1 MIRHAPSIGL
11 GLGLSLRGSGV
22 GFTGLLDL
30 YGGAAAAYSLRALSA
45 GWVAGDVVEV
55 RPSSGWTPASF
66 TANQVA
72 NGELVDYVKRPGAFT
87 NSGFETFVNN
97 GTGDGFTATNT
108 AVLGTATANLNAG
121 VALDVVIVAFDLSIV
136 SGSPTLSLRD
146 GSSVASNLETFTTSG
161 SYSTTLTAAVAF
173 DNFKF
178 AEGDIPSEFTISNVR
193 VSTNDGFVSTW
204 YDQSGNG
211 NNATQ
216 ITTTSQPKIVDAG
229 SLVTG
234 GLDFDGVDDVLNTS
248 LVPPEIVTLI
258 GVSVWDVEDE
268 TTMIVGARDSADKR
282 SYLSQNTSGEIA
294 LGVGNSV
301 LTSINV
307 VASTN
312 YLSFGMYS
320 GSDRLLSVN
329 GSPISDALG
338 VAPTNTAHGYSI
350 GALNTAGVDS
360 GFMNGTIAEVI
371 VYDSNQSANRVGIET
386 NINDAYSIY

>member
-121 VALDVVIVAFDLSIV
+121 VALDVVTVAFDLSIV

-338 VAPTNTAHGYSI
+338 VAPTNTVHGYSI

-371 VYDSNQSANRVGIET
+371 VYDSNQSANRVGIEA
-386 NINDAYSIY
+386 NINDIYSIY